1 MITYKQFQ
9 NTFRRLLHKGK
20 RNTSH
25 HEVAEETS
33 SRGAEGRMATF
44 FKNEKIQM
52 LTVAIGTA
60 VAGEFKI
67 NPVQGDLFRI
77 GLGGSAFLLLMLL
90 MNRLPYLKTGVFT
103 ALTVVAFRMMLD
115 FLSAPHLFS
124 IEESARVHT
133 SGGLYY
139 MTFAIGMYL
148 IQSGLTQMNLLL
160 LSGVTACIDFGS
172 NTVEMI
178 CRWVLTGSD
187 IMIPATWGYIFL
199 VAVIRGF
206 FTTGLY
212 SSIAVSQIR
221 ALHSEQKKRMEQMLA
236 VNAGLYGEV
245 FYLRKSMDTIEH
257 LTSSS
262 YRLYT
267 DMKRE
272 GLTEFSQRQL
282 SITQE
287 IHEVKKDSQRIAAG
301 LLKLFDQKSQT
312 VLSLFEILDYTL
324 RGNRKYA
331 AMLDKQ
337 VTFTARLEV
346 NYLTSEYIPLL
357 TILNNLTSNA
367 VEALGQNGSIELSVS
382 EQGKDTILTVY
393 DSGKGIDKQAR
404 ELIFEPGFT
413 TKFAQGGSAATGIGL
428 SHVHDIV
435 SSLGGHIQLQE
446 ADTAPWHTVFEVKL
460 PTLLLKKGE

>member
-1 MITYKQFQ
+1 MIPYKQFQ
-9 NTFRRLLHKGK
+9 NTFDKLITKVKYSLV
-20 RNTSH
+20 NQQ
-25 HEVAEETS
+25 VAAETS

-90 MNRLPYLKTGVFT
+90 MNRLPYLKTGIFT
-103 ALTVVAFRMMLD
+103 ALTVVVFRMMLD
-115 FLSAPHLFS
+115 FIAAPHLFS
-124 IEESARVHT
+124 IEESGRVHT
-133 SGGLYY
+133 SAGLYY
-139 MTFAIGMYL
+139 MTFAIGMFV
-148 IQSGLTQMNLLL
+148 IQSRLTQMNLLL
-160 LSGVTACIDFGS
+160 LSGVTALIDFAS

-272 GLTEFSQRQL
+272 GLTEYSQRQL

-301 LLKLFDQKSQT
+301 LLKLFDQQSQN
-312 VLSLFEILDYTL
+312 VLSLFEILDYTI

-331 AMLDKQ
+331 TMLEKK

-346 NYLTSEYIPLL
+346 NYSTSEYIPLL

-367 VEALGQNGSIELSVS
+367 VEALDNSGSIEVSVC
-382 EQGKDTILTVY
+382 EQGQDTVLTVY
-393 DSGKGIDKQAR
+393 DSGKGIEQQAR

-435 SSLGGHIQLQE
+435 SSLGGRIQLRE
-446 ADTAPWHTVFEVKL
+446 ADTSLWKTVFEVKL

>member
-1 MITYKQFQ
+1 MIPYKQF
-9 NTFRRLLHKGK
+9 HKPFYRMWNK
-20 RNTSH
+20 LKYALSYH
-25 HEVAEETS
+25 QVAAETS

-90 MNRLPYLKTGVFT
+90 MNRLPYLRTGIFT
-103 ALTVVAFRMMLD
+103 ALTVVVFRMMLD
-115 FLSAPHLFS
+115 FISAPHLFS
-124 IEESARVHT
+124 IDESARVHT
-133 SGGLYY
+133 SAGLYY
-139 MTFAIGMYL
+139 MTFAIGMFC
-148 IQSGLTQMNLLL
+148 IQSRLTRMNLLL

-172 NTVEMI
+172 NTIEMI
-178 CRWVLTGSD
+178 CRWILTGSE

-212 SSIAVSQIR
+212 SSISVSQIR

-262 YRLYT
+262 YRLYM

-272 GLTEFSQRQL
+272 GLTEYSQRQL

-312 VLSLFEILDYTL
+312 ALSLFEILDYTI

-331 AMLDKQ
+331 TMLAKK

-346 NYLTSEYIPLL
+346 NYITSEYIPLL

-367 VEALGQNGSIELSVS
+367 VEALGESGSIEVSVW
-382 EQGKDTILTVY
+382 EQGQDTILTVY
-393 DSGKGIDKQAR
+393 DSGKGIDQQAR

-435 SSLGGHIQLQE
+435 CSLGGTIQLQE
-446 ADTAPWHTVFEVKL
+446 AEDTVWQTIFEVKL